1 MSAVE
6 AQVESLAA
14 AAPADASP
22 SFLRRLLKRRL
33 AVACLAYLAV
43 IVLIAIFAP
52 IFLPGV
58 SGEEAGDFTAVHEG
72 PSAAHP
78 LGTDT
83 LGRDVLDRL
92 LVGTRVTIVGVAEAL
107 VVILLLSVPF
117 GLLAGYFGGR
127 FERAVM
133 WVGDLA
139 FSIPGI
145 VVVLMVLAVF
155 RYSMLA
161 AMITYGV
168 LVSPLLMRVVRAAVL
183 PVKQELYITAARVSG
198 VSRTNILIR
207 HVLPRIAGPV
217 IVQASLLTALALLVQ
232 TGLAFLG
239 LLIKEPTPS
248 WGGMIADGSK
258 AIILQP
264 WLIWPP
270 GIAIA
275 LTTLVLGLLGDVV
288 RDTMTETWS
297 VPMRRRRRRA
307 KSAPAPAAAGASPV
321 DADGLLAVR
330 GLNVAF
336 ASGAGETRVV
346 EDVSFSIGP
355 GETVGVVGESG
366 CGKSATAMAILGLLP
381 PTGRIQSG
389 NVYFQGRDLTTMSE
403 RELHRLRGK
412 GIGLISQ
419 EPMVSLNPTFRVGWQ
434 LTEVVRRHHDVSRGE
449 AKTRVLE
456 LLARV
461 RLPDPQAVARR
472 YPHELSGG
480 MAQRVAIARALA
492 GGPKLLIADEPTTAL
507 DVTVQADI
515 LELLRDLQSEEGLA
529 ILLVT
534 HDWGVVADICER
546 AVVLYAGQVVEQ
558 APIEPIFAAP
568 LHPYTSALIAASP
581 HGAQTTEDLPTIP
594 GSVPRPGDWPEG
606 CHFHPRCRFATAA
619 CAAGAIPLERPA
631 DSRATRC
638 IHYEKLEVSA

>member
-1 MSAVE
+1 MSSAE
-6 AQVESLAA
+6 TQIETLAA
-14 AAPADASP
+14 GTADAAPG
-22 SFLRRLLKRRL
+22 FLRRLVKRKL
-33 AVACLAYLAV
+33 AIACLAYLAV

-52 IFLPGV
+52 IFLPDV
-58 SGEEAGDFTAVHEG
+58 SSEQAGDFSAVHEG
-72 PSAAHP
+72 PSSAHP

-83 LGRDVLDRL
+83 LGRDVLERL

-107 VVILLLSVPF
+107 VVILLLGVPF
-117 GLLAGYFGGR
+117 GLVAGYFGGR

-133 WVGDLA
+133 WLGDLA

-145 VVVLMVLAVF
+145 VVVLMVLSVF

-161 AMITYGV
+161 GMITYGV

-183 PVKQELYITAARVSG
+183 PVKQELYIAAAKVSG
-198 VSRTNILIR
+198 VSQASILFR
-207 HVLPRIAGPV
+207 HVLPRISGPV

-232 TGLAFLG
+232 TGLSFLG

-248 WGGMIADGSK
+248 WGGMIADGSN

-288 RDTMTETWS
+288 RDTMTEAWS
-297 VPMRRRRRRA
+297 VPMRRRQRRA
-307 KSAPAPAAAGASPV
+307 RSERAPGAAAAEPV
-321 DADGLLAVR
+321 DAKDLLAVR

-336 ASGAGETRVV
+336 AAGSEETRIV
-346 EDVSFSIGP
+346 EDVSFTIGP

-389 NVYFQGRDLTTMSE
+389 SVFFEGRDLTRMSE
-403 RELHRLRGK
+403 RELHRVRGQ

-434 LTEVVRRHHDVSRGE
+434 LAEVVRRHHDVSRRE
-449 AKTRVLE
+449 AKKRVLE
-456 LLARV
+456 LLAQV
-461 RLPDPQAVARR
+461 RLPDPQAVTRR

-492 GGPKLLIADEPTTAL
+492 GSPKLLIADEPTTAL
-507 DVTVQADI
+507 DVTVQAEI
-515 LELLRDLQSEEGLA
+515 LDLLRDLQREEGLA
-529 ILLVT
+529 ILLIT

-546 AVVLYAGQVVEQ
+546 AVVLYAGQVVEE
-558 APIEPIFAAP
+558 ALIEPIFAEP

-581 HGAQTTEDLPTIP
+581 HGAKAAEDLPTIP
-594 GSVPRPGDWPEG
+594 GSVPRPGHWPEG

-619 CAAGAIPLERPA
+619 CAAGAIPLEHPA
-631 DSRATRC
+631 GTRATRC
-638 IHYEKLEVSA
+638 IHYEKLEVTG